1 MPQQIY
7 SRSLP
12 THICTQV
19 EANKAID
26 YIDVKVKSCLH
37 HQTVRYSFVGRQQI

>member
-12 THICTQV
+12 THTCTQV
-19 EANKAID
+19 AAKKAID

-37 HQTVRYSFVGRQQI
+37 HQTVRYSFMGRQQI